1 MEAILKFTGYKI
13 VNLEYSRDIDLLD
26 KDENELEVGVGT
38 AISDDGEQGQVKI
51 SVTALDVENKRTVKA
66 EVLGSFDFIDVEEDK
81 ERTIA
86 VHGTAI
92 LYPYVR
98 AIISTITTQDSLNA
112 IILPTVN
119 TLNFLKNEVVTSEE

>member
-13 VNLEYSRDIDLLD
+13 VNLVYNRDIDLLE

-66 EVLGSFDFIDVEEDK
+66 EVLGSFDFIDVEDK
-81 ERTIA
+81 ERTLA
-86 VHGTAI
+86 VNGTAI

>member
-13 VNLEYSRDIDLLD
+13 VNLVYNRDIDLPE

-51 SVTALDVENKRTVKA
+51 SVTALDVENRRTVKA
-66 EVLGSFDFIDVEEDK
+66 EVLGSFDFIDVEDK
-81 ERTIA
+81 ERTLA
-86 VHGTAI
+86 VNGTAI

-98 AIISTITTQDSLNA
+98 AIISTVTTQDSLNA

-119 TLNFLKNEVVTSEE
+119 TLNFLKNEISDSEK

>member
-13 VNLEYSRDIDLLD
+13 VNLVYSRDIDLSE

-51 SVTALDVENKRTVKA
+51 SVTAFDVENKRTVKA
-66 EVLGSFDFIDVEEDK
+66 EVLGSFDFIDVEDK
-81 ERTIA
+81 EGTLA
-86 VHGTAI
+86 VNGTAI

-119 TLNFLKNEVVTSEE
+119 TLNFLKNEVVNSEE

>member
-66 EVLGSFDFIDVEEDK
+66 EVLGSFDFIDVEDK
-81 ERTIA
+81 ERTLA
-86 VHGTAI
+86 VNGTAI

-98 AIISTITTQDSLNA
+98 AITSVVTSQDTDPA

-119 TLNFLKNEVVTSEE
+119 TLNFLDNEVSNSEE

>member
-51 SVTALDVENKRTVKA
+51 SVTALDVENKRIVKA
-66 EVLGSFDFIDVEEDK
+66 EVLGSFDFIDVEDK
-81 ERTIA
+81 ERTLA
-86 VHGTAI
+86 VNGTAI

>member
-13 VNLEYSRDIDLLD
+13 VNLVYSRDIDLLD

-66 EVLGSFDFIDVEEDK
+66 EVLGSFDFIDVEDK
-81 ERTIA
+81 ERTLA
-86 VHGTAI
+86 VNGTAI

-98 AIISTITTQDSLNA
+98 AIISTVTTQDSLNA

-119 TLNFLKNEVVTSEE
+119 TLNFLKNEISDSEK

>member
-13 VNLEYSRDIDLLD
+13 VNLVYSRDIDLLD

-51 SVTALDVENKRTVKA
+51 SVKALDVENKRTVKA
-66 EVLGSFDFIDVEEDK
+66 EVLGSFDFIDVEDK
-81 ERTIA
+81 ERTLA
-86 VHGTAI
+86 VNGTAI

-119 TLNFLKNEVVTSEE
+119 TLNFLDNEVSNSEE

>member
-13 VNLEYSRDIDLLD
+13 VNLVYSRDIDLLD

-66 EVLGSFDFIDVEEDK
+66 EVLGSFDFIDVEDK
-81 ERTIA
+81 ERTLA
-86 VHGTAI
+86 VNGTAI

-119 TLNFLKNEVVTSEE
+119 TLNFLDNEVSNSEE

>member
-38 AISDDGEQGQVKI
+38 AISDDGKQGQVKI
-51 SVTALDVENKRTVKA
+51 SVTAIDVENKRTVKA
-66 EVLGSFDFIDVEEDK
+66 EVLGSFDFIDVEDK
-81 ERTIA
+81 ERILA
-86 VHGTAI
+86 VNGTAI

>member
-13 VNLEYSRDIDLLD
+13 VNLVYSRDIDLLD

-66 EVLGSFDFIDVEEDK
+66 EVLGSFDFIDVEDK
-81 ERTIA
+81 ERTLA
-86 VHGTAI
+86 VNGTAI

-119 TLNFLKNEVVTSEE
+119 TLNFLKNEVVNSEE

>member
-1 MEAILKFTGYKI
+1 MKAILKFTGYKI
-13 VNLEYSRDIDLLD
+13 INLEYSRDIDLLD

-81 ERTIA
+81 ERTRA

-92 LYPYVR
+92 LYPYVI

>member
-13 VNLEYSRDIDLLD
+13 VNLVYSRDIDLSE

-66 EVLGSFDFIDVEEDK
+66 EVLGSFDFIDVEDK
-81 ERTIA
+81 ERTLA
-86 VHGTAI
+86 VNGTAI

>member
-66 EVLGSFDFIDVEEDK
+66 EVLGSFDFIDVEDK
-81 ERTIA
+81 ERTLA
-86 VHGTAI
+86 VNGTAI

-112 IILPTVN
+112 II
-119 TLNFLKNEVVTSEE
+119 

>member
-51 SVTALDVENKRTVKA
+51 SVTAIDVENKRTVKA
-66 EVLGSFDFIDVEEDK
+66 EVLGSFDFIDVEDK
-81 ERTIA
+81 ERILA
-86 VHGTAI
+86 VNGTAI

>member
-13 VNLEYSRDIDLLD
+13 VNLVYNRDIDLPE

-66 EVLGSFDFIDVEEDK
+66 EVLGSFDFIDVEDK
-81 ERTIA
+81 ERTLA
-86 VHGTAI
+86 VNGTAI

-98 AIISTITTQDSLNA
+98 AIISTVTTQDSLNA

-119 TLNFLKNEVVTSEE
+119 TLNFLKNEISDSEK

>member
-66 EVLGSFDFIDVEEDK
+66 EVLGSFDFIDVEDK
-81 ERTIA
+81 ERTLA
-86 VHGTAI
+86 VNGTAI

>member
-66 EVLGSFDFIDVEEDK
+66 EVLGSFDFLDVEDK
-81 ERTIA
+81 ERTLA
-86 VHGTAI
+86 VNGTAI

>member
-1 MEAILKFTGYKI
+1 MEASLKFTGYKI

-66 EVLGSFDFIDVEEDK
+66 EVLGSFDFIDVEDK
-81 ERTIA
+81 ERTLA
-86 VHGTAI
+86 VNGTAI

>member
-13 VNLEYSRDIDLLD
+13 VNLVYSRDIDLLD

-51 SVTALDVENKRTVKA
+51 SVTAIDVENKRTVKA
-66 EVLGSFDFIDVEEDK
+66 EILGSFDFIDVEDK
-81 ERTIA
+81 ERILA
-86 VHGTAI
+86 VNGTAI

-119 TLNFLKNEVVTSEE
+119 THNFLKNEVVTSEE

>member
-13 VNLEYSRDIDLLD
+13 VNLVYSRDIDLLD

-66 EVLGSFDFIDVEEDK
+66 EGLGSFDFIDVEDK
-81 ERTIA
+81 ERTLA
-86 VHGTAI
+86 VNGTAI

-119 TLNFLKNEVVTSEE
+119 TLNFLDNEVSNSEE

>member
-1 MEAILKFTGYKI
+1 MKAILKFTGYKI
-13 VNLEYSRDIDLLD
+13 INLEYSRDIDLLD

-51 SVTALDVENKRTVKA
+51 SVTALDVE
-66 EVLGSFDFIDVEEDK
+66 K